1 LYLRERVADNW
12 MDEYVLRRGAPEV
25 TGYHSA
31 DDEKGLSWSLRDQLP
46 AANTKPAS
54 LWQRP
59 VSNAEGEEQSTVQDY
74 PTARLAL
81 VHQKGRLFC
90 ANDGQTTKTQNEECR
105 YKVFFAE
112 TGRKNT
118 LEYSVPVTW
127 TRGTAGSETAVI
139 DLKRM
144 RRNGAPKQTGAAIL
158 LSVIDQL
165 HDRADCLLIKNPP
178 RAFVDLLHK
187 EQWVE
192 KTRAGYRMET
202 QDLKRFLEGR
212 LELAQ

>member
-1 LYLRERVADNW
+1 MIRE
-12 MDEYVLRRGAPEV
+12 MERRGVQDAE
-25 TGYHSA
+25 G
-31 DDEKGLSWSLRDQLP
+31 DDSDKDQKKGPSWLFHDKLP
-46 AANTKPAS
+46 ATNTKPAS

-59 VSNAEGEEQSTVQDY
+59 ASNAEGEALNTVKDY

-127 TRGTAGSETAVI
+127 ARGALGSETAVI

-165 HDRADCLLIKNPP
+165 RDRADCLLIKNPP
-178 RAFVDLLHK
+178 KAFVDLLHK
-187 EQWVE
+187 ERWVD
-192 KTRAGYRMET
+192 KTKDGYRMER
-202 QDLKRFLEGR
+202 QDLKRFLESR